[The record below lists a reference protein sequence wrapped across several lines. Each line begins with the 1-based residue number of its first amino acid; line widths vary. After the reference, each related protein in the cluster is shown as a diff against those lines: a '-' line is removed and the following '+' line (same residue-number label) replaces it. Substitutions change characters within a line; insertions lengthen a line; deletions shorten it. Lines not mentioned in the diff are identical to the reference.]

1 MRFQYAVVAA
11 IPLLLSPALLFALA
25 EGWLDFGGGEKDII
39 LVFPYFIWA
48 LVFFLC
54 GVILISKHWPLGQC
68 LKRSAVVSTIFI
80 VVLGVAAYGM
90 SWLGTS

>member
-25 EGWLDFGGGEKDII
+25 EGWLDLGGGEKDI
-39 LVFPYFIWA
+39 LFVFPYFIWA

-54 GVILISKHWPLGQC
+54 GVTLIIKHWPLGRW
-68 LKRSAVVSTIFI
+68 LKRSAAVSTIFI
-80 VVLGVAAYGM
+80 VVLGATAYRM
-90 SWLGTS
+90 SWLGVS

>member
-1 MRFQYAVVAA
+1 MRFQYALVAA
-11 IPLLLSPALLFALA
+11 MPLLLSPALLFALA
-25 EGWLDFGGGEKDII
+25 EGWFDFGGGEKDIL

-54 GVILISKHWPLGQC
+54 GVILIVKHWPLGRWM
-68 LKRSAVVSTIFI
+68 KRSAAVSTVFI
-80 VVLGVAAYGM
+80 VILGAAAYAV